1 MRRFV
6 KSLWILKGLF
16 STNAGIWQV
25 SVFWVPAFF
34 SLHSLLL
41 FPRSDLLSVWS
52 SFCVVGSARHVP
64 VYRSPRPVCMATRSS
79 DRSRHQRVLGAPGG
93 PWSCPHGGCIHLGTP
108 SADINAGA
116 PRSRWHYSGSP
127 WISAVCHTEVIWF
140 PSLFLCVCLKLW
152 KVDFLWLIWSSIS
165 QGCLCRSFSKL
176 PAVLFLCFLMCCSVA
191 SVCYH
196 CFICSLL

>member
-79 DRSRHQRVLGAPGG
+79 DGSRHQRVLGAPGG

-140 PSLFLCVCLKLW
+140 PSLFVCVCLKLW

-191 SVCYH
+191 SVC
-196 CFICSLL
+196 